1 MDEPPRAAPPARR
14 SSHRKLVTALVA
26 IVGGSF
32 AFGWALIPLYAVF
45 SRDLGVGNAE
55 SKEGPEVVH
64 DRIDANRVITV
75 EFIAYPASVGSF
87 DFRPQVAEM
96 RVHPGG
102 VYDID
107 FFARNLTQGARVTRA
122 VPSLAPQ
129 DAWKYFH
136 KMRCFCFNPQK
147 FAVGE
152 RRVLPVRFVVDP
164 TLPVDID
171 RLTLSFTFYDAPQ
184 AVAH

>member
-1 MDEPPRAAPPARR
+1 MDGPPRAAPPERR
-14 SSHRKLVTALVA
+14 PHRKLVTALLIIA
-26 IVGGSF
+26 GGSF
-32 AFGWALIPLYAVF
+32 ALSWGLIPLYTVF

-55 SKEGPEVVH
+55 SKEGPEAVH
-64 DRIDANRVITV
+64 DRIDASRTVTV
-75 EFIAYPASVGSF
+75 EFIAYPASVGNF

-96 RVHPGG
+96 RVHPGAQ
-102 VYDID
+102 YDVD
-107 FFARNLTQGARVTRA
+107 FVAKNRTAGALTARA

-136 KMRCFCFNPQK
+136 KMRCFCFDPQN

-152 RRVLPVRFVVDP
+152 TRALPVRFVVDP

-171 RLTLSFTFYDAPQ
+171 RLSLSFTLYDAPQ

>member
-1 MDEPPRAAPPARR
+1 MDGPPRTGPPGRR
-14 SSHRKLVTALVA
+14 PHRRLVTALLVIA
-26 IVGGSF
+26 GGSF
-32 AFGWALIPLYAVF
+32 ALSWALIPLYTVF

-64 DRIDANRVITV
+64 DRIDRSRVVTV

-87 DFRPQVAEM
+87 DFRPQVAQM
-96 RVHPGG
+96 QVHPGEA
-102 VYDID
+102 YDVD
-107 FFARNLTQGARVTRA
+107 FYARNRTAGARVARA

-136 KMRCFCFNPQK
+136 KMRCFCFNPQS

-152 RRVLPVRFVVDP
+152 ARPLPVRFVVDP

-171 RLTLSFTFYDAPQ
+171 RLSLSFTLYDAPQ